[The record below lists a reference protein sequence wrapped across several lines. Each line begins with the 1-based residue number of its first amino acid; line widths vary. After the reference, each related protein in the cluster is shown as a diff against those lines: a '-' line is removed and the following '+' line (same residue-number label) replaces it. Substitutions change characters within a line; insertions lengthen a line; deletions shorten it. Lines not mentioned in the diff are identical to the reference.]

1 LAKAGELEKL
11 LSARV
16 NSCPFKAGKRQSGA
30 AESKSGAAERKLGA
44 AERKIGA
51 VERLIGQ
58 PG

>member
-30 AESKSGAAERKLGA
+30 AE
-44 AERKIGA
+44 RKIGEVERLIGE